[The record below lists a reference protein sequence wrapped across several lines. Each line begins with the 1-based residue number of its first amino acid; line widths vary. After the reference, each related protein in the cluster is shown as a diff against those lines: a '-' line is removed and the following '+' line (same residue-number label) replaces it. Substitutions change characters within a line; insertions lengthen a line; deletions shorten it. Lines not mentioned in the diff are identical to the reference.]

1 MSGRSRHWVTLLRA
15 RPVRLGAVL
24 LVSLLLTA
32 VLVQR
37 YLLVHPVPAVQVGP
51 HALEM
56 AVKGAGELVAREQ
69 AEVSSPATLAVESVL
84 VDTGD
89 RVRRGQPL
97 VLLDSAELV
106 AQVRAA
112 EASAQTARQSIEL
125 ARLTHRRAEVARR
138 HSEAEAQRALALAA
152 RGPDAIA
159 ASELDASLSAAAS
172 AELDAGSSQLQIDT
186 ATQAHAEA
194 LANLALVRARLDN
207 ATLRAPFDGLV
218 TGRQCSA
225 GDTATPGTPCLTVV
239 NPDSLRVQ
247 ARFDESA
254 LPLVRIG
261 DPVTLRLKSRLQ
273 TSLQGRVERIHRAVD
288 VDTRE
293 FAVDLRLQELPQAW
307 ALGERATVEVR
318 AQERHAALAIPRD
331 LVVSARHGRSVWVMR
346 EGRARQVPLQL
357 GLDDGRW
364 VEVLSGLS
372 AGDTLLQPDTVR
384 SGMRVR
390 PELQPW

>member
-1 MSGRSRHWVTLLRA
+1 MNGRAQQWASLLRTRA
-15 RPVRLGAVL
+15 VRLGAVL
-24 LVSLLLTA
+24 LTMLLLAT

-37 YLLVHPVPAVQVGP
+37 YLLVHPVQAIQPGP
-51 HALEM
+51 RALQM

-69 AEVSSPATLAVESVL
+69 AEVASQTTLAVESVL

-97 VLLDSAELV
+97 VRLDSAELV
-106 AQVRAA
+106 AQVRVA
-112 EASAQTARQSIEL
+112 EASEQAARQSVEV
-125 ARLTHRRAEVARR
+125 ARLTHRRADVARR
-138 HSEAEAQRALALAA
+138 QSEADAQRALALAA

-159 ASELDASLSAAAS
+159 ASELDASLSNAAS
-172 AELDAGSSQLQIDT
+172 AELDASSSRLQIDT

-194 LANLALVRARLDN
+194 LANLALARARLGN

-254 LPLVRIG
+254 LPLVREG
-261 DPVTLRLKSRLQ
+261 DPVALRLKSQRQ
-273 TSLQGRVERIHRAVD
+273 ASVPGRVERILRSVD

-293 FAVDLRLQELPQAW
+293 FSVDLRLQQLPAAW

-318 AQERHAALAIPRD
+318 AQDRQAALAIPRD
-331 LVVSARHGRSVWVMR
+331 LVVNARSGPSVWIVR
-346 EGRARQVPLQL
+346 EGRAQQVTLQL
-357 GLDDGRW
+357 GIDDGRW
-364 VEVLSGLS
+364 VEVLAGLS
-372 AGDTLLQPDTVR
+372 ADDTVLRPEAAR

>member
-37 YLLVHPVPAVQVGP
+37 YLLVHRVPAVQVGP
-51 HALEM
+51 RALQT

-69 AEVSSPATLAVESVL
+69 AEVSSPATLVVESVL

-159 ASELDASLSAAAS
+159 ANELDASLSAAAS
-172 AELDAGSSQLQIDT
+172 AELDARSSQLQIDT

-254 LPLVRIG
+254 LPLVRVG

-307 ALGERATVEVR
+307 ALGERATVEVM
-318 AQERHAALAIPRD
+318 AQERRAALAIPRD
-331 LVVSARHGRSVWVMR
+331 LVVSARHGRSVWVVR